1 MIIDI
6 HEGETEKTI
15 VLVSDD
21 PRFVREFGKNRL
33 ECSTKGIYQ
42 NLRMIVAWTD
52 NTLRE
57 KCYFE
62 VE

>member
-1 MIIDI
+1 MTIKIY
-6 HEGETEKTI
+6 EGNNEKTI
-15 VLVSDD
+15 LLCCDD
-21 PRFVREFGKNRL
+21 SRFVREFGNSKI

-42 NLRMIVAWTD
+42 NLHMICAWAD

>member
-21 PRFVREFGKNRL
+21 PRFVREFGKNRI

-42 NLRMIVAWTD
+42 NLHMICSWADT
-52 NTLRE
+52 TLRE

-62 VE
+62 VV